1 MISVRKLDES
11 ESGQMVLEK
20 VKWAYSY
27 VYHHTHT
34 KIPWQGQVQWF
45 LEDSAIHAMLRVFL
59 RHKMHFIMNKF
70 SVEYFSILSKLFC
83 NLSRY
88 HDFDW
93 QEFAK
98 RRRAKRVVCHNLYLL
113 PSFVTNLTGPGKF
126 VPIFWHFCRFLEWSY
141 NFCCFIVPSQDIV
154 QFMEEEKTV

>member
-1 MISVRKLDES
+1 MYMRFGIENSRKFKIKTQTRLCHHISRKLDES

-45 LEDSAIHAMLRVFL
+45 LEDSAIHAMFRVFL

-93 QEFAK
+93 QAFAK
-98 RRRAKRVVCHNLYLL
+98 KAASKKGCLSQLILGAKLCH
-113 PSFVTNLTGPGKF
+113 
-126 VPIFWHFCRFLEWSY
+126 
-141 NFCCFIVPSQDIV
+141 
-154 QFMEEEKTV
+154 